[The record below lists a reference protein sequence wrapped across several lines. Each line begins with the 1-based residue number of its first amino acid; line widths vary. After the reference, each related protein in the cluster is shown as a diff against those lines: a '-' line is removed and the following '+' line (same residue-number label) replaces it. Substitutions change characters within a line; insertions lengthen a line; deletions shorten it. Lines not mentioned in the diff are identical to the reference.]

1 MCKKIILLG
10 YMGSGKTVVASK
22 LSKVFKKKHLDL
34 DVLIETEQGLSISS
48 IFKNKGELY
57 FRKLEH
63 VFFKELIESDDE
75 FILSLGG
82 GTPCYANNHLLLQ
95 DKEDVVSIYLK
106 TSVEELCRRLVKD
119 QTTRPIIAQMNKEE
133 LKEFI
138 AKHLFDRNY
147 YYHQAKHVVLT
158 DGKSTEE
165 IVKEI
170 QLLIA

>member
-1 MCKKIILLG
+1 MCKKIVLLG

-34 DVLIETEQGLSISS
+34 DVLIETEQELSVGS
-48 IFKNKGELY
+48 IFESKGELY

-63 VFFKELIESDDE
+63 VFFKKLIESDDE

-95 DKEDVVSIYLK
+95 DKDVISIYLK
-106 TSVEELCRRLVKD
+106 TSVEELYRRLVKD
-119 QTTRPIIAQMNKEE
+119 RSSRPVIAQMNKEH

-138 AKHLFDRNY
+138 AKHLFDRSY
-147 YYHQAKHVVLT
+147 YYHHAKHVILT
-158 DGKSTEE
+158 DGKSAEE

-170 QLLIA
+170 QLLIT